1 MTLALRD
8 EYSFISSCGEG
19 LCGGVEACDGLLA
32 AVMACLGGFGGLV
45 SARRSLSGGLCE
57 ELVVQESTA
66 SLPARLELS
75 SDLSTMDSDL
85 GVISEGLTTM
95 FFSQILGWRAA
106 CGCGSAVSFGSA
118 V

>member
-1 MTLALRD
+1 M
-8 EYSFISSCGEG
+8 
-19 LCGGVEACDGLLA
+19 
-32 AVMACLGGFGGLV
+32 
-45 SARRSLSGGLCE
+45 
-57 ELVVQESTA
+57 QKSTA

-106 CGCGSAVSFGSA
+106 CGCGSALSFGSFGSA
-118 V
+118 VWVLRLELLRRQQRSISRAADVSPISREDLLLAISP